1 MLSHRFQRQRPRVSP
16 APCAVKYLHHLQ
28 KSYNLL
34 NTIQIGISAKL
45 TQKGFNPKRVIGG
58 CGFCFF
64 STPFRVT
71 VISRHSL
78 RVLLYAQQPNQPEAG
93 RRPPNHKENTIGAAM
108 KDMTERQFEAAME
121 RHGMSWLE
129 MMGYVRV
136 TKSTSVS
143 VLNVGTNASRR
154 SQLAYL
160 LKQQEQAQTR
170 EEIESKA
177 RATVKVKNELLEA
190 K

>member
-1 MLSHRFQRQRPRVSP
+1 
-16 APCAVKYLHHLQ
+16 
-28 KSYNLL
+28 
-34 NTIQIGISAKL
+34 
-45 TQKGFNPKRVIGG
+45 
-58 CGFCFF
+58 
-64 STPFRVT
+64 
-71 VISRHSL
+71 
-78 RVLLYAQQPNQPEAG
+78 
-93 RRPPNHKENTIGAAM
+93 M

>member
-1 MLSHRFQRQRPRVSP
+1 
-16 APCAVKYLHHLQ
+16 
-28 KSYNLL
+28 
-34 NTIQIGISAKL
+34 
-45 TQKGFNPKRVIGG
+45 
-58 CGFCFF
+58 
-64 STPFRVT
+64 
-71 VISRHSL
+71 
-78 RVLLYAQQPNQPEAG
+78 
-93 RRPPNHKENTIGAAM
+93 
-108 KDMTERQFEAAME
+108 
-121 RHGMSWLE
+121 
-129 MMGYVRV
+129 V

>member
-1 MLSHRFQRQRPRVSP
+1 
-16 APCAVKYLHHLQ
+16 
-28 KSYNLL
+28 
-34 NTIQIGISAKL
+34 
-45 TQKGFNPKRVIGG
+45 
-58 CGFCFF
+58 
-64 STPFRVT
+64 
-71 VISRHSL
+71 
-78 RVLLYAQQPNQPEAG
+78 
-93 RRPPNHKENTIGAAM
+93 
-108 KDMTERQFEAAME
+108 
-121 RHGMSWLE
+121 MSWLE

-143 VLNVGTNASRR
+143 VLNVGTNSSRR